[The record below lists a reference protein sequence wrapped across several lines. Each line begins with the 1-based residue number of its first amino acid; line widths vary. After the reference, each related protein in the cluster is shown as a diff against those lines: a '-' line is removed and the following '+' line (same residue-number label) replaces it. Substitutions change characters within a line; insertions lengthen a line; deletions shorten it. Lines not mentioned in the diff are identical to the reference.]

1 MCRLLIASVVVA
13 IKFYDDKFFDNEYYS
28 KVGGVP
34 CVEMN
39 LIEIEILQMLD
50 YDLVVKA
57 EEYEKYMEHIARLYA
72 PIHSAISANSGTRVS
87 DEGKPALTSAKAVTS
102 PPSVEMT
109 RERSEI
115 GEKKEAM
122 CDQVPQQ

>member
-1 MCRLLIASVVVA
+1 MIASVVVA

-39 LIEIEILQMLD
+39 LLEIEMLQMLD
-50 YDLVVKA
+50 YDLVVAA

-72 PIHSAISANSGTRVS
+72 PLHSAGPASSGKHVP
-87 DEGKPALTSAKAVTS
+87 DKENPALPSSKAVTS
-102 PPSVEMT
+102 PPPVETKLT

-122 CDQVPQQ
+122 CDQVPQQQ